1 MNYEGLKRGCYLVV
15 FALGVT
21 LAAYLFM
28 KYVFLAVLP
37 FLVAW
42 CCAFAVRPLAARL
55 SPKLRIKSS
64 ILRVLITVAL
74 VLILLGLITLGVWAL
89 SRELWGFLNRL
100 GSGEGELYSFL
111 SDFIG
116 SGGALGRVFGGFGE
130 YVTEGV
136 YKLLASFAAKLA
148 GVISSV
154 ATAIPRALFFAL
166 ITVISAIYFS
176 LDLEKINQA
185 VKNIL
190 PPRAYRV
197 AVRLKDGFITAFSRY
212 IRSYLILLCITFL
225 EMLAGLFIVGAPY
238 PLLMAGVIAA
248 LDLLPVVGVG
258 AVLIPWG
265 VWCFIAKNTALGI
278 GLIVLFVAHTVLRQ
292 MIEPRIVGKSLGV
305 HPILTLVFIY
315 TGYTL
320 FGVVGILLVP
330 MLTVLVNITFS
341 KDDATEVSKSGVAKA
356 DDT

>member
-42 CCAFAVRPLAARL
+42 CCAFAVRPIASSL

-64 ILRVLITVAL
+64 ILRVLITVAIVLL
-74 VLILLGLITLGVWAL
+74 VLGVIILGVWAL

-100 GSGEGELYSFL
+100 ASGEGELYAFF

-116 SGGALGRVFGGFGE
+116 VGGVFGRVFGGFGE

-136 YKLLASFAAKLA
+136 YKLLVSFAAKLA
-148 GVISSV
+148 EVISSV
-154 ATAIPRALFFAL
+154 AAAIPRALFFAL

-176 LDLEKINQA
+176 LDLERINGA
-185 VKNIL
+185 VKKIL
-190 PPRAYRV
+190 PDRIYDV
-197 AVRLKDGFITAFSRY
+197 AVRLKDGFITAFTRY
-212 IRSYLILLCITFL
+212 IRSYLILLLITFL
-225 EMLAGLFIVGAPY
+225 EMLIGLFVVGAPY
-238 PLLMAGVIAA
+238 PLLMAGVIAL
-248 LDLLPVVGVG
+248 LDLLPVIGVGV
-258 AVLIPWG
+258 VLIPWG
-265 VWCFIAKNTALGI
+265 VWCFIGKNTALGI

-292 MIEPRIVGKSLGV
+292 MIEPRIVGKNLGV

-320 FGVVGILLVP
+320 FGFVGILLVP
-330 MLTVLVNITFS
+330 MLTVLVNICFG
-341 KDDATEVSKSGVAKA
+341 KDNSAEVAQRGVTKT

>member
-55 SPKLRIKSS
+55 SPRLRIKSS
-64 ILRVLITVAL
+64 ILRVLITVAI
-74 VLILLGLITLGVWAL
+74 VLLALGGITLGVWAL

-100 GSGEGELYSFL
+100 ASGEGELYAFL

-116 SGGALGRVFGGFGE
+116 VGGVLGRMFGGFGE
-130 YVTEGV
+130 YVTEGI
-136 YKLLASFAAKLA
+136 YKLLASFASMLA

-154 ATAIPRALFFAL
+154 AAAIPRALFFAL

-176 LDLEKINQA
+176 LDLEMINGA
-185 VKNIL
+185 VKKIL
-190 PPRAYRV
+190 PTRAYEV
-197 AVRLKDGFITAFSRY
+197 ALRLKDGSISAFSRY
-212 IRSYLILLCITFL
+212 IRSYLILLLITFL
-225 EMLAGLFIVGAPY
+225 EMLLGLFIVGAPY
-238 PLLMAGVIAA
+238 PLLMAGVIAL

-258 AVLIPWG
+258 VVLIPWG
-265 VWCFIAKNTALGI
+265 VWCFIGKNTALGI
-278 GLIVLFVAHTVLRQ
+278 GLILLFVVHTVLRQ

-320 FGVVGILLVP
+320 FGFVGILLVP
-330 MLTVLVNITFS
+330 LLTVLMNIAFS
-341 KDDATEVSKSGVAKA
+341 KEDATEVTKSGVTKA